1 VSLIDA
7 SRLKYQLQNTGLQ
20 NKDNPLWQ
28 LLYQMLGVL
37 EALNKEV
44 GGLVIDNTSGG
55 GNTVINLLG
64 FATLGDDGGGGSS
77 ESGPPGPA
85 GAAGA
90 NGTDG
95 ANGMV
100 PYFIATTE
108 TFTIPLFKQALFS
121 MNIDNEG
128 ILDIEGF
135 LIEVD

>member
-1 VSLIDA
+1 MSLIDA

-55 GNTVINLLG
+55 GSTVINLLG
-64 FATLGDDGGGGSS
+64 FATLGDDGGGGGDG
-77 ESGPPGPA
+77 EVGPPGVP
-85 GAAGA
+85 GAAGE
-90 NGTDG
+90 DG